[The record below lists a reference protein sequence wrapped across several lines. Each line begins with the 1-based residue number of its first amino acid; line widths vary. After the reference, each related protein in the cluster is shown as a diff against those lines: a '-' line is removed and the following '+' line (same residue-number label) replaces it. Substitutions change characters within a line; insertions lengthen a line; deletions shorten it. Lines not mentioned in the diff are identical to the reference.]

1 MSAEQS
7 NPTGPDLAKGIP
19 LDDLSDGGMLGGH
32 VGQEPVLLA
41 RCGNEFFAIG
51 STCSHYG
58 GPLAEGLVGGDTVRC
73 PLHHAPFSLRTREAV
88 GAPAFNPLSWWRGEE
103 RDGKGLLRAEGQPA

>member
-32 VGQEPVLLA
+32 VGQEPVPPRA
-41 RCGNEFFAIG
+41 
-51 STCSHYG
+51 
-58 GPLAEGLVGGDTVRC
+58 
-73 PLHHAPFSLRTREAV
+73 LR
-88 GAPAFNPLSWWRGEE
+88 
-103 RDGKGLLRAEGQPA
+103 Q